1 MVFKKAK
8 RVHRTV
14 RKSPPI
20 KPGPGAGVIQPGAG
34 VIPPGAG
41 GVGVRVANVIASGLK
56 SRAGAYGRGNRKT
69 KFETLTNQQNT
80 NVSQYV
86 PATTM
91 AAAVPASTPL
101 WYDVPK
107 SVRKPRR
114 GRKIYPKPTAPPG
127 GSGQIYLPDGSPYE
141 PGATYQFHGDGTYT
155 KIPGPMDGEEV

>member
-1 MVFKKAK
+1 MVFKKTK
-8 RVHRTV
+8 MRTHRTV
-14 RKSPPI
+14 KKDGTPITPRPHQPDPGGTSWNARYPKKSPI
-20 KPGPGAGVIQPGAG
+20 
-34 VIPPGAG
+34 
-41 GVGVRVANVIASGLK
+41 
-56 SRAGAYGRGNRKT
+56 SRTRKAIEKT

-101 WYDVPK
+101 WYDVPLPK

-127 GSGQIYLPDGSPYE
+127 GSGQIYLPDGAPYE